1 MERIVFMYIDE
12 LKFDENGLI
21 PAVVQDYKTKEVL
34 MMAYMNR
41 ESLEKSLETKETY
54 FFSRSRQC
62 LWHKGETSG
71 NIQHIRSIK
80 YDCDGDT
87 ILIEVEADGP
97 ACHTGNRSCFY
108 RSILDLSGD
117 ESESILKNLYRRI
130 EGRKENPVKGSYT
143 NYLFS
148 KGLNKILKK
157 IGEENTEILIASK
170 EGDKEEIIYEIADY
184 IYHLLVLMVEKEI
197 SLEDVYD
204 ELSRRYYKTDE
215 FKEQHKMR
223 KETK

>member
-12 LKFDENGLI
+12 LEFDDNGLI
-21 PAVVQDYKTKEVL
+21 PAIVQDYKTKEVL

-54 FFSRSRQC
+54 FFSRSREC

-71 NIQHIRSIK
+71 NIQHIKSIK
-80 YDCDGDT
+80 YDCDGDS
-87 ILIEVEADGP
+87 LLVEVEADGP

-108 RSILDLSGD
+108 RNILDFSDD

-130 EGRKENPVKGSYT
+130 ESRKEKPVEGSYT

-157 IGEENTEILIASK
+157 VGEENAEILIASK
-170 EGDKEEIIYEIADY
+170 EDKKEEIIYEIADY
-184 IYHLLVLMVEKEI
+184 VYHLLVLMVEKEI
-197 SLEDVYD
+197 SLEDVYN

-215 FKEQHKMR
+215 FKEQHKVR